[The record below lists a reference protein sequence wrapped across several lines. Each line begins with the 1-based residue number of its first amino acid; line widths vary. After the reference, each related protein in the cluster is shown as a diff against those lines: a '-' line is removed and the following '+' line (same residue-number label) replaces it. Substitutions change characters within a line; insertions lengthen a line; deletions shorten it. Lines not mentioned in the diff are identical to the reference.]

1 MGETV
6 NQIEAHLDQTRHR
19 LGSNLKELERR
30 VDAATDWREQFSG
43 HPYAWLGV
51 AVAGGVL
58 MSAALRR
65 RSPGQRFAPLRGEAA
80 VGLPSRNGSEARDQ
94 ALNVWNNIKGALIGV
109 ATTRAKDYIGELVPG
124 FQDHVQRAEQRTAA
138 FRSPTP
144 DAGSRPF
151 ERS

>member
-6 NQIEAHLDQTRHR
+6 NQIEAHIDQTRHR

-65 RSPGQRFAPLRGEAA
+65 RSPGQRFAPLREAA
-80 VGLPSRNGSEARDQ
+80 VGLPSRTGSEARDQ

-124 FQDHVQRAEQRTAA
+124 FQDHFQRAEQRTAA

-151 ERS
+151 ER